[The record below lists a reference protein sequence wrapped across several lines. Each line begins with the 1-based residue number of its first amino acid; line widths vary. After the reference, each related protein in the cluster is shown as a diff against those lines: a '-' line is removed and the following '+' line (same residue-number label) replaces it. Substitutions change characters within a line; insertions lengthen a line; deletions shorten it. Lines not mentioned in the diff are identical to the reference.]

1 MPFLDWLQNTQLATW
16 ISQSDSVWVYPSV
29 LSMHT
34 IGLGVLV
41 GIGAAVDLRILGF
54 ASRVPL
60 APLERFFPIMWAGF
74 WINAV
79 SGAAL
84 FAAAAT
90 TKGTQWIFYVKL
102 LLVALGVIHIQLL
115 KRTVFGDPVSLET
128 GQRVRD
134 GENPGG
140 DVSGS
145 VVRGHRGRSS
155 HGVLLTPD
163 RPARGSAKWM

>member
-79 SGAAL
+79 SGTAL

-102 LLVALGVIHIQLL
+102 LLVAIGVVHIRLL
-115 KRTVFGDPVSLET
+115 KSTVFGNPASLET
-128 GQRVRD
+128 GRASVTGRVLAATSLATWL
-134 GENPGG
+134 GAI
-140 DVSGS
+140 VT
-145 VVRGHRGRSS
+145 GR
-155 HGVLLTPD
+155 LM
-163 RPARGSAKWM
+163 AYY

>member
-41 GIGAAVDLRILGF
+41 GISAAVDLRVLGF
-54 ASRVPL
+54 ASGVPL

-115 KRTVFGDPVSLET
+115 KRTVFEQPCVARDRPGI
-128 GQRVRD
+128 RD

-140 DVSGS
+140 DVAGG
-145 VVRGHRGRSS
+145 VVRGDRGRSS
-155 HGVLLTPD
+155 HGLLLTPD

>member
-41 GIGAAVDLRILGF
+41 GISAAVDLRVLGF

-102 LLVALGVIHIQLL
+102 LLVAHRRHPYSTAQEDGVRQP
-115 KRTVFGDPVSLET
+115 RVS
-128 GQRVRD
+128 R
-134 GENPGG
+134 
-140 DVSGS
+140 
-145 VVRGHRGRSS
+145 
-155 HGVLLTPD
+155 D
-163 RPARGSAKWM
+163 RPARP